1 MLLKASFAVRPE
13 QHTQETEVEMSN
25 QSGRGGQSSVS
36 CRGCGTLLNYATP
49 AQSVRCIL
57 CSTVTPTAVAL
68 VGVSHLVCGSCRT
81 ILEYPSGATSVRCSV
96 CDAVS
101 LTARRELTAT
111 VRCRGCSTELNYP
124 SGAASVRCA
133 LCHHVTTVRG
143 GTLRIQAP
151 GPLHEGL
158 QHQTQ
163 RQNGGGGSPSQD
175 NEVPECGKQSST
187 LYVIQHPCKEGE
199 ERYNMAIGL
208 KIVA

>member
-1 MLLKASFAVRPE
+1 MG
-13 QHTQETEVEMSN
+13 SN

-81 ILEYPSGATSVRCSV
+81 IIEYPSGATSVRCSV

-111 VRCRGCSTELNYP
+111 VRCRLLHGAQLPLGRGERSLRALP
-124 SGAASVRCA
+124 SRDHGPGRYASNSGSRPAPRGAAAPDPAPERRRRIPFFSGQRGTGVRQA
-133 LCHHVTTVRG
+133 EQHAVRDPTPMQG
-143 GTLRIQAP
+143 GRGA
-151 GPLHEGL
+151 
-158 QHQTQ
+158 
-163 RQNGGGGSPSQD
+163 
-175 NEVPECGKQSST
+175 V
-187 LYVIQHPCKEGE
+187 
-199 ERYNMAIGL
+199 
-208 KIVA
+208 

>member
-1 MLLKASFAVRPE
+1 MG
-13 QHTQETEVEMSN
+13 SN

-81 ILEYPSGATSVRCSV
+81 ILEYPSGA
-96 CDAVS
+96 
-101 LTARRELTAT
+101 
-111 VRCRGCSTELNYP
+111 
-124 SGAASVRCA
+124 ASVRCA

-163 RQNGGGGSPSQD
+163 RQNGGGGSPSSQD